1 MSDSQKLSGGQLQ
14 RLSLARAIY
23 EDRLI
28 YIFDEVTSALDKDT
42 SEEIVESILTS
53 MSDKI
58 LLFIT
63 HSEFIKKKC
72 NVAYYIDGKKF
83 RELPRIEK

>member
-1 MSDSQKLSGGQLQ
+1 MSDSKKLSGGQLQ

-53 MSDKI
+53 MSDKLCLLHI
-58 LLFIT
+58 LNL
-63 HSEFIKKKC
+63 SRKM
-72 NVAYYIDGKKF
+72 
-83 RELPRIEK
+83 

>member
-1 MSDSQKLSGGQLQ
+1 MSDSKKLSGGQLQ

-42 SEEIVESILTS
+42 SEEIVENILIN

-58 LLFIT
+58 LIFIT
-63 HSEFIKKKC
+63 HSEFIQKRC
-72 NVAYYIDGKKF
+72 NVAYYIEGKNLRK
-83 RELPRIEK
+83 LPSLV